1 MMRNALIALFTFA
14 CTVIAAQNVES
25 IAKEVKEE
33 GMTLYHSEMASWYG
47 TDIFRENYDKM
58 DNVGGYFSY
67 VDKTVPKCIFFSKK
81 NKVIATISFPA
92 NFNPKDAKKDFN
104 ERQFTATE
112 NDYFNIRQKAL
123 TRVQNDTIFKNYK
136 NASLNLIPIIKNNIK
151 KVYIVTGPSIENV
164 VIFGNDY
171 LITFNDK
178 NDIQNVEKMHQ
189 GMIVQKIKDDD
200 GESSGGAHTHILEN
214 WQTITPTD
222 ICTLML
228 YQRFTNWENYSVV
241 SKKYIS
247 LWHNKSNS
255 LTIMKSEDYDKIT
268 KKEEEKK

>member
-1 MMRNALIALFTFA
+1 MKNILVILFSFA
-14 CTVIAAQNVES
+14 CTLIAAQNAES
-25 IAKEVKEE
+25 ISKEIKEE
-33 GMTLYHSEMASWYG
+33 GVALYQSEMASWYG
-47 TDIFRENYDKM
+47 TDVFKEGYDKM

-67 VDKTVPKCIFFSKK
+67 VDKTVPKCIFFSKN

-92 NFNPKDAKKDFN
+92 NFNPKDAKKDFS
-104 ERQFTATE
+104 EREFTATE
-112 NDYFNIRQKAL
+112 YDYFSIRQRAL

-136 NASLNLIPIIKNNIK
+136 NASLNLIPVIKNNTK
-151 KVYIVTGPSIENV
+151 KVYVITGPSISNI

-178 NDIQNVEKMHQ
+178 NDIQKVEKLHQ

-200 GESSGGAHTHILEN
+200 GGESSGGAHSHILEN
-214 WQTITPTD
+214 WQAITPTD

-228 YQRFTNWENYSVV
+228 YQRFTNWENYTVV

-247 LWHNKSNS
+247 LWDSKSNNVS
-255 LTIMKSEDYDKIT
+255 VMTSEDYDKMN
-268 KKEEEKK
+268 KEEEKK

>member
-1 MMRNALIALFTFA
+1 MKNIFVILFIFA
-14 CTVIAAQNVES
+14 CTFITAQNVES

-33 GMTLYHSEMASWYG
+33 GVALYQSEMASWYG
-47 TDIFRENYDKM
+47 TDVFKEGYDKM

-67 VDKTVPKCIFFSKK
+67 IDKSVPKCIFFSKN

-92 NFNPKDAKKDFN
+92 NFNPKDAKKDFG
-104 ERQFTATE
+104 EREFTATE
-112 NDYFNIRQKAL
+112 NDYFSIRQKAL

-136 NASLNLIPIIKNNIK
+136 NASLNLIPVIKNNTK
-151 KVYIVTGPSIENV
+151 KVYVLTGPSISNI

-178 NDIQNVEKMHQ
+178 NNIQNVEKLHQ

-200 GESSGGAHTHILEN
+200 DTIGGAHTHVLEN

-228 YQRFTNWENYSVV
+228 YQRFTDWENYTVV

-247 LWHNKSNS
+247 LWDNKSNG
-255 LTIMKSEDYDKIT
+255 LTVITSEDYDKMT